1 MSTPVGCGYP
11 NLAVKFLGRRVNFAN
26 RRMTKLFDRHF
37 DLLVIGGGITGCG
50 VARDAAMRGLSVAL
64 VERDDFAS
72 GTSGR
77 SSRLVHG
84 GIRYLEQ
91 GRLHLVYE
99 SIRERQILLRI
110 APHLV
115 KPLAFT
121 WPVYR
126 GARLGRLKLGAG
138 LLLYQIMALGRSHR
152 PSFLSAKKTLE
163 REPLLRSTN
172 LKGGAVYYDA
182 STDDSRLTVL
192 TAVAAKN
199 AGAFVANHARVTS
212 IIRDAGRVVGAGVKS
227 TLDGETGQVSAQVI
241 VNATGVWQNAAD
253 AVDGHGA
260 GEHGAPPRG
269 SKGVHIAVPRE
280 RVGNRDA
287 ITMISA
293 VDGRVMFCLP
303 AGTHTIIGTTDTWTE
318 ESPEDVHASA
328 ADVDYLLRSAN
339 SYFPAA
345 GLTPDDVV
353 SAWAG
358 IRPLVATRSTNPT
371 AASRE
376 HSIVVDQSGVIS
388 VTGGKLTT
396 YRSMAAEVVDRV
408 QNFLYRRV
416 TAAPTDTATLPGTSR
431 EKDLARMAEENA
443 GLAQPLVGGLPYTG
457 AHLVYAVKYE
467 LAKTLS
473 DLLIRR
479 THLAFETRD
488 HGKSVAQ
495 RTADIV
501 APLLGWD
508 ETTKRSRIS
517 DYYADVDR
525 IFAID

>member
-1 MSTPVGCGYP
+1 
-11 NLAVKFLGRRVNFAN
+11 
-26 RRMTKLFDRHF
+26 
-37 DLLVIGGGITGCG
+37 
-50 VARDAAMRGLSVAL
+50 MRGLSVAL

-99 SIRERQILLRI
+99 SIRERQTLLRI

-126 GARLGRLKLGAG
+126 GARVGRYKLGAG
-138 LLLYQIMALGRSHR
+138 LLLYQLMALGRSHR
-152 PSFLSAKKTLE
+152 PSLLSAQKTLE
-163 REPLLRSTN
+163 RESALRREGLT
-172 LKGGAVYYDA
+172 GGAVYYDA
-182 STDDSRLTVL
+182 ATDDSRLTVA
-192 TAVAAKN
+192 TAMSAVAS
-199 AGAFVANHARVTS
+199 GAVVRNHTRALR
-212 IIRDAGRVVGAGVKS
+212 IIREGGRATGAEVASQFSGDEAEIRAK
-227 TLDGETGQVSAQVI
+227 VI

-253 AVDGHGA
+253 AI
-260 GEHGAPPRG
+260 EHGTRSRG

-287 ITMISA
+287 ITMISS
-293 VDGRVMFCLP
+293 VDARVMFCLP
-303 AGTHTIIGTTDTWTE
+303 AGAHAIIGTTDTWTD
-318 ESPEDVHASA
+318 ESPDDVRASNG
-328 ADVDYLLRSAN
+328 DVDYLLSSAN

-345 GLTPDDVV
+345 KLTREDVV

-358 IRPLVATRSTNPT
+358 IRPLVASGANNPT

-376 HSIVVDQSGVIS
+376 HSIVQDESGVIS

-408 QNFLYRRV
+408 QKALGRRV
-416 TAAPTDTATLPGTSR
+416 TAAQTDTVALAGSDREEEIGRIGQDDPRITTL
-431 EKDLARMAEENA
+431 
-443 GLAQPLVGGLPYTG
+443 LAQDLRYTG
-457 AHLVYAVKYE
+457 ADLVYGVRHEMAM
-467 LAKTLS
+467 TLS

-479 THLAFETRD
+479 THVAFETRD
-488 HGKSVAQ
+488 HGRSIAVRA
-495 RTADIV
+495 AEIV

-508 ETTKRSRIS
+508 EATKRARIS
-517 DYYADVDR
+517 EYNADVER
-525 IFAID
+525 IFTVG

>member
-1 MSTPVGCGYP
+1 
-11 NLAVKFLGRRVNFAN
+11 
-26 RRMTKLFDRHF
+26 MTKLFDRRF

-64 VERDDFAS
+64 IERDDFAS

-121 WPVYR
+121 WPVYT
-126 GARLGRLKLGAG
+126 GARVGRLKLGAG
-138 LLLYQIMALGRSHR
+138 LLLYQIMAVGRSHR
-152 PSFLSAKKTLE
+152 PSFLSGRQTLD
-163 REPLLRSTN
+163 REPSLRSTD

-182 STDDSRLTVL
+182 STDDSRLTVA
-192 TAVAAKN
+192 TAVSAKN
-199 AGAFVANHARVTS
+199 AGAVVANHARVTR
-212 IIRDAGRVVGAGVKS
+212 ILRDSGRVVGAEVKS
-227 TLDGETGQVSAQVI
+227 TLGGETGEVRAQAV
-241 VNATGVWQNAAD
+241 VNATGAWQNAAG
-253 AVDGHGA
+253 AV
-260 GEHGAPPRG
+260 EHDTHLRG
-269 SKGVHIAVPRE
+269 SKGVHVAVPRE

-287 ITMISA
+287 ITMISS
-293 VDGRVMFCLP
+293 VDSRVMFCLP
-303 AGTHTIIGTTDTWTE
+303 AGTHTIIGTTDTWTD

-328 ADVDYLLRSAN
+328 ADVAYLLRSAN
-339 SYFPAA
+339 SYFPEAA
-345 GLTPDDVV
+345 LTPDDVV

-358 IRPLVATRSTNPT
+358 IRPLVATRSNNPT

-408 QNFLYRRV
+408 QNVLYRRV
-416 TAAPTDTATLPGTSR
+416 GAAPTDTVTLPGASR
-431 EKDLARMAEENA
+431 EQELARIAQGNSS
-443 GLAQPLVGGLPYTG
+443 LAQALVSGLPYTG
-457 AHLVYAVKYE
+457 AHLVYGVKYE
-467 LAKTLS
+467 IAKTLS

-495 RTADIV
+495 RAADLV

-508 ETTKRSRIS
+508 EMTKRSRI
-517 DYYADVDR
+517 DQYNVDVDR

>member
-1 MSTPVGCGYP
+1 MTE
-11 NLAVKFLGRRVNFAN
+11 LFN
-26 RRMTKLFDRHF
+26 RPF

-64 VERDDFAS
+64 IERDDFAS

-99 SIRERQILLRI
+99 SIRERQTLLRI

-126 GARLGRLKLGAG
+126 GARVGRLKLGAG

-152 PSFLSAKKTLE
+152 PSFLNGRHTLD
-163 REPLLRSTN
+163 REPSLRSTD
-172 LKGGAVYYDA
+172 LEGGAVYYDA
-182 STDDSRLTVL
+182 STDDSRLTVA
-192 TAVAAKN
+192 TAVSAKN
-199 AGAFVANHARVTS
+199 AGAVVANHVRVTR
-212 IIRDAGRVVGAGVKS
+212 ILRDSGRVVGAEVKS
-227 TLDGETGQVSAQVI
+227 TLDGEAGEVTAQVV

-253 AVDGHGA
+253 AM
-260 GEHGAPPRG
+260 EHGTRQRG

-287 ITMISA
+287 ITMISS
-293 VDGRVMFCLP
+293 VDSRVMFCLP
-303 AGTHTIIGTTDTWTE
+303 AGTHTIIGTTDTWTD

-339 SYFPAA
+339 SYFPDAR
-345 GLTPDDVV
+345 LTTDDVV

-396 YRSMAAEVVDRV
+396 YRSMAEEVVDRV
-408 QNFLYRRV
+408 QNVLYRRIGG
-416 TAAPTDTATLPGTSR
+416 APTDTVMLPGASR
-431 EKDLARMAEENA
+431 EQELARIGEENS
-443 GLAQPLVGGLPYTG
+443 GLAQPLVSGLPYTG
-457 AHLVYAVKYE
+457 AHLVYGVKHE
-467 LAKTLS
+467 MAKTLS

-479 THLAFETRD
+479 IHLAFETRD

-495 RTADIV
+495 RAADIV
-501 APLLGWD
+501 APLLEWD
-508 ETTKRSRIS
+508 ETTKRSRLS
-517 DYYADVDR
+517 DYNFDVDR